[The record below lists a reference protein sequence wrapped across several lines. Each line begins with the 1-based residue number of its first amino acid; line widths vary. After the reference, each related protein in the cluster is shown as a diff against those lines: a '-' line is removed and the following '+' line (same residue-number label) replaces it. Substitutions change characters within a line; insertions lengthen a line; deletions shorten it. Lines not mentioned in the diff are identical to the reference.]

1 MKKRGINIGLAIE
14 QRINELGVSRS
25 ELAKRLGIANQN
37 VKKLILDRE
46 HMDTDKLEEICR
58 ALDFDFFKLYSE
70 AMSGEQPKTVE
81 DGDVTVGDTSA
92 STVNVNGSHSPN
104 VTQTAGQADAL
115 ERENKILRQHSEFL
129 QKQNESL
136 QKQNESL
143 QKQVGTLINIMGEQK

>member
-1 MKKRGINIGLAIE
+1 MEKRGVNIGLAIE
-14 QRINELGVSRS
+14 QRINQLGISKS
-25 ELAKRLGIANQN
+25 ELARRIGIPNQN
-37 VKKLILDRE
+37 VNRILGKE
-46 HMDTDKLEEICR
+46 GIDTDKLEEICR

>member
-1 MKKRGINIGLAIE
+1 MEKRGVNIGLAIE
-14 QRINELGVSRS
+14 QRINQLGISKS
-25 ELAKRLGIANQN
+25 ELARRIGIPNQN
-37 VKKLILDRE
+37 VNRILGKE
-46 HMDTDKLEEICR
+46 GIDTDKLEEICR

-70 AMSGEQPKTVE
+70 AMSGDQPAKAE
-81 DGDVTVGDTSA
+81 EGDVVVGDASA

-115 ERENKILRQHSEFL
+115 ERENKILRQHNEF
-129 QKQNESL
+129 L